1 MNDHMITKYHLKE
14 NNKVKNTD
22 ISREDTW
29 TKQTGGNP
37 GCDT

>member
-1 MNDHMITKYHLKE
+1 MITKYHLKE
-14 NNKVKNTD
+14 NKVENTD

-29 TKQTGGNP
+29 TKQTGGTP